1 MNLTECQVFVE
12 RVDVSIDFIFDEYL
26 EDKGIQRN
34 AQVVPDHACQ
44 IFDGHD
50 VPSESAGGKS
60 TAKKAESETELER
73 ARRTVDEMLS
83 K

>member
-1 MNLTECQVFVE
+1 MDLTECQVFVE

-26 EDKGIQRN
+26 EDKGIQRS

-44 IFDGHD
+44 IFDEND
-50 VPSESAGGKS
+50 VPSESTGGKS